1 MMMTPT
7 RARAY
12 GRVMRALDDLDPATL
27 HPGEVDQIRTAADT
41 LLFCADLEDEAARVA
56 LIEVDSLARNLL
68 TSERLTSRR
77 AHHLLNDVRA
87 CGPLKPTLLAEA
99 A

>member
-1 MMMTPT
+1 MTAT

-12 GRVMRALDDLDPATL
+12 GRVMTFLRDLGPAKL
-27 HPGEVDQIRTAADT
+27 HPTESDLIRSAADT
-41 LLFCADLEDEAARVA
+41 LLFARDVDEEAARDA
-56 LIEVDSLARNLL
+56 LVDVETLARQLL
-68 TSERLTSRR
+68 ESERLTSRR

-87 CGPLKPTLLAEA
+87 CGTVKPTELPIA

>member
-1 MMMTPT
+1 MTAT

-12 GRVMRALDDLDPATL
+12 GRVMTFLRELGPAKLHAAESDL
-27 HPGEVDQIRTAADT
+27 IRTAADT
-41 LLFCADLEDEAARVA
+41 LLFCRDLDDEAARDA
-56 LIEVDSLARNLL
+56 LVDVENLASHLL
-68 TSERLTSRR
+68 ASERLTSQR

-87 CGPLKPTLLAEA
+87 CGTLKPTELPVA